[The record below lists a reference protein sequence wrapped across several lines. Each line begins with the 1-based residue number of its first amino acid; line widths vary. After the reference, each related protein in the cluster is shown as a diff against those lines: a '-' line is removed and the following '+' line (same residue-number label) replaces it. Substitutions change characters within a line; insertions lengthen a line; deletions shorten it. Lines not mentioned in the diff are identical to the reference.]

1 MNTIELTNIPVKQAE
16 VNGTKLAYIEQ
27 GNGGE
32 TIVFIHGAVS
42 DFRTWTEQF
51 NAFSKDYRVISYSR
65 RSHYPNENDS
75 NYTRALHTTDL
86 VGFLKA
92 LNLEKAHLVG
102 HSYGASIA
110 LMAAVQN
117 PELVE
122 SLVLGEPSP
131 FPALFDE
138 EEIPLLSEQ
147 KKGFDIAARL
157 AKIGDKKAAVRE
169 FLHII
174 VGIDVLGLL
183 PAARRRVVLENAGTL
198 LPMLQNYYDS
208 PLISGEDLRN
218 VKVPTLLVTG
228 ELSPAIARLSN
239 KMIKRNLPNAEIA
252 VLKGASHG
260 LQMENPGS
268 FNQMVGDF
276 LAINKDTADSAK
288 KQRLYEAIF

>member
-1 MNTIELTNIPVKQAE
+1 MNTTELTNIPVKKAE

-27 GNGGE
+27 GSGGE
-32 TIVFIHGAVS
+32 TIVFIHGALS

-51 NAFSKDYRVISYSR
+51 EAFSKDFRVISYSR

-75 NYTRALHTTDL
+75 NYTRTLHTSDL
-86 VGFLKA
+86 VEFLKT

-110 LMAAVQN
+110 LTAALEH

-131 FPALFDE
+131 FPELFDE
-138 EEIPLLSEQ
+138 EEMPLLSAQ
-147 KKGFDIAARL
+147 KKGFDLAARF
-157 AKIGDKKAAVRE
+157 AKIGDKKTAVRE
-169 FLHII
+169 FLHTI

-183 PAARRRVVLENAGTL
+183 PEPRRRVVLANAGTL
-198 LPMLQNYYDS
+198 LPMLQAYYDS
-208 PLISGEDLRN
+208 PVSGEELKN
-218 VKVPTLLVTG
+218 VKTPTLLITG
-228 ELSPAIARLSN
+228 ELSPAIARLGN
-239 KMIKRNLPNAEIA
+239 KMINRCLPNAEIA

-260 LQMENPGS
+260 LQMENPEG
-268 FNQMVGDF
+268 FNQLVGDF
-276 LAINKDTADSAK
+276 LAFNKNTADTAI